1 MGWLLPSQRLMPRLI
16 PLSSMEPLDTL
27 DILPT
32 PPMDMLDTLPTLP
45 MVSVPMVVTM
55 VDIMARGLLM
65 PSLRLMPRLIPLFS
79 TATLDTL
86 DTLLTPPMDMLDTQ
100 LTLPMV
106 SVPMVVSM
114 ARGLLMPSLRL
125 MPRLILLFSTATLDT
140 L

>member
-1 MGWLLPSQRLMPRLI
+1 
-16 PLSSMEPLDTL
+16 
-27 DILPT
+27 
-32 PPMDMLDTLPTLP
+32 
-45 MVSVPMVVTM
+45 MVVS
-55 VDIMARGLLM
+55 MARGLLM

-86 DTLLTPPMDMLDTQ
+86 DTLDTLLTPLMDMLDTQ

-125 MPRLILLFSTATLDT
+125 MPRLIPLFSTATLDT
-140 L
+140 LDTLDTLLTPPMDML

>member
-1 MGWLLPSQRLMPRLI
+1 
-16 PLSSMEPLDTL
+16 
-27 DILPT
+27 
-32 PPMDMLDTLPTLP
+32 
-45 MVSVPMVVTM
+45 
-55 VDIMARGLLM
+55 MARGLLM

-86 DTLLTPPMDMLDTQ
+86 DTLDTLLTPPMDMLDTL

-140 L
+140 LDTLLTPPMDMLDTLPILPTTMLPTDHS

>member
-1 MGWLLPSQRLMPRLI
+1 
-16 PLSSMEPLDTL
+16 
-27 DILPT
+27 
-32 PPMDMLDTLPTLP
+32 
-45 MVSVPMVVTM
+45 MVFVPMVVTM

-86 DTLLTPPMDMLDTQ
+86 DTLPTPPMDMLDTQ

-106 SVPMVVSM
+106 SAPMVVTMVDIM

-125 MPRLILLFSTATLDT
+125 MPKLIPLFSTATLDT
-140 L
+140 LDTLLTPPMDMLDTLPTLPTTMLPTDHSVPIPILDKKLP